1 MILYLS
7 ILLLYY
13 CFNKI
18 YITNILGQVPAVPKL
33 KEPFERIL
41 HFITPGALKE
51 YPQPIIPGTLGMT
64 IPTIEII
71 MF

>member
-1 MILYLS
+1 MYLS

-13 CFNKI
+13 CFGKI

-33 KEPFERIL
+33 KEPFEQIP

-51 YPQPIIPGTLGMT
+51 EYPHPIIPGTLGMT
-64 IPTIEII
+64 IPIIEII